1 MKCQTSGLDAH
12 REACVPWTL
21 CVCLRCISAAVAPAP
36 PLRLC
41 ELQLFKQSKDYFYL
55 HLSQWTAIIPVD
67 GEWLWTLWESGFSF
81 LQKLNGIDLVLQ
93 WENSCH
99 LAVGCPDQ
107 ALWGWHCQDRRVETE
122 GHMGHWV
129 CVCLSLAGG
138 LSSPVWRPLWV
149 VVGTECPQGGCFSGQ
164 EVKELRDQ
172 EVREGTVPLIFYTTQ
187 SIMGKMHLWKVY
199 IFESQITDKT

>member
-12 REACVPWTL
+12 REACVPWML
-21 CVCLRCISAAVAPAP
+21 CVCLRCISAAAALAPT
-36 PLRLC
+36 LHLC
-41 ELQLFKQSKDYFYL
+41 ELSSSSNSPRIISTFTYPSG
-55 HLSQWTAIIPVD
+55 TVIIPVD

-129 CVCLSLAGG
+129 CVCLSFGRWSQQPCVTPSVSGG
-138 LSSPVWRPLWV
+138 GHRESSGRMFLWTGSKGAQGSGGERRYGTLNILHNTKHHGNNVWCTSEKFIFL
-149 VVGTECPQGGCFSGQ
+149 
-164 EVKELRDQ
+164 EVK
-172 EVREGTVPLIFYTTQ
+172 
-187 SIMGKMHLWKVY
+187 
-199 IFESQITDKT
+199 